1 MQHERS
7 LTLPSLK
14 EIAKASYLSRALN
27 ISKDS
32 ACLTPPLFKITHVL
46 FYIIALSL
54 NSQLVFI
61 IIYYLLLKGLVFQ
74 YE

>member
-1 MQHERS
+1 MQHKRS

-32 ACLTPPLFKITHVL
+32 PCLTPHCSKSHTCVVL
-46 FYIIALSL
+46 HHSTFFQLSTRIH
-54 NSQLVFI
+54 NN
-61 IIYYLLLKGLVFQ
+61 LLSSAERACFPV
-74 YE
+74 

>member
-32 ACLTPPLFKITHVL
+32 PCLIPTVQNHTRVVLHHSTFFELSTRIHNNLLSSAERACFPV
-46 FYIIALSL
+46 
-54 NSQLVFI
+54 
-61 IIYYLLLKGLVFQ
+61 
-74 YE
+74 